1 MLSLFHGI
9 CTCMGKLG
17 GAIGS
22 TIFPVLI
29 EKFGINR
36 VLLLSSLLSFL
47 AGLLT
52 SLLPSFY
59 SCLL

>member
-22 TIFPVLI
+22 TMFPIFI
-29 EKFGINR
+29 EKLGIHR
-36 VLLLSSLLSFL
+36 VLLLSSFLSFL
-47 AGLLT
+47 AGLLA
-52 SLLPSFY
+52 SLLPSIY
-59 SCLL
+59 YCLL